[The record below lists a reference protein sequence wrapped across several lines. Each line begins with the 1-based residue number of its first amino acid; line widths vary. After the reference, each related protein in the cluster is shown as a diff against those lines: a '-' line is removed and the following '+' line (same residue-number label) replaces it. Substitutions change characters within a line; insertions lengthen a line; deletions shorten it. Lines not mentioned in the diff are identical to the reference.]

1 MAYKDKAR
9 SREDLFR
16 YQMAADYSD
25 GWMEVKSSQGN
36 LFGGFSSFYICRA
49 GAVDSQCNSL
59 ILNKDWMRMREDIWA
74 PKQKWK
80 CRCCGTRYLTKFG
93 MVVEIGWVAGGS
105 ALSLAPCTDE
115 DDKDL
120 HALILQDRFRDVNTA
135 QELYDLIRR
144 SCSRSRGSSGRRSS
158 RTSGNRRTSRSTVSI
173 YIYIRNI
180 YIGMVALAC

>member
-49 GAVDSQCNSL
+49 GAVDSQCNTL
-59 ILNKDWMRMREDIWA
+59 ILNKDWMRTREDIWA

-80 CRCCGTRYLTKFG
+80 CRCCGTRYLRKFG
-93 MVVEIGWVAGGS
+93 MVVEIRWVSGGS
-105 ALSLAPCTDE
+105 SLSLAPCTDE
-115 DDKDL
+115 DDEDW

-135 QELYDLIRR
+135 QELYDLIP
-144 SCSRSRGSSGRRSS
+144 
-158 RTSGNRRTSRSTVSI
+158 TVVPQKSPFLRKAIVSDFWEPSNFQEHCVYI
-173 YIYIRNI
+173 YIYGI
-180 YIGMVALAC
+180 Y